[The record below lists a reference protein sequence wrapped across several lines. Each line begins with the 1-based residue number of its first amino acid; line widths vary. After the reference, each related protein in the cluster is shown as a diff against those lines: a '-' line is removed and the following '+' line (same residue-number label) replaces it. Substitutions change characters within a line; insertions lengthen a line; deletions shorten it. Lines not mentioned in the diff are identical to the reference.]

1 MRAALLV
8 PLLLLCAGCAHQ
20 AAMTAPKA
28 QIAPMVPGWIT
39 PAEAVIAANEDP
51 QRGISGTFV
60 FTVKNT
66 DITDHR
72 LYLNSERDYRHQLA
86 LNVSMDAAQRDAL
99 QAQLGVPLE
108 RLVNR
113 RLLVQGTARRTTI
126 AFTTDG
132 KPSGK
137 YYFQTQIQVS
147 DPRQVRFAP

>member
-8 PLLLLCAGCAHQ
+8 PWLLLCAGCAHQ
-20 AAMTAPKA
+20 TAMTPPKA
-28 QIAPMVPGWIT
+28 QMAPMVPGWIT
-39 PAEAVIAANEDP
+39 PVEAVIAANEDP

-60 FTVKNT
+60 FTVRNT
-66 DITDHR
+66 DVAENR

-86 LNVSMDAAQRDAL
+86 LNVSMDAAQREAL
-99 QAQLGVPLE
+99 QAQLGMPLE

-126 AFTTDG
+126 AFSTDG

>member
-8 PLLLLCAGCAHQ
+8 PVLLLCAGCAHQ
-20 AAMTAPKA
+20 TAMTAPKA
-28 QIAPMVPGWIT
+28 QLAPMVPGWIT

-60 FTVKNT
+60 FTVRNT
-66 DITDHR
+66 DVTDNR

-86 LNVSMDAAQRDAL
+86 LNVSMDAAQREAL
-99 QAQLGVPLE
+99 QAQLGMPLE

-137 YYFQTQIQVS
+137 YYFQTQVQVS